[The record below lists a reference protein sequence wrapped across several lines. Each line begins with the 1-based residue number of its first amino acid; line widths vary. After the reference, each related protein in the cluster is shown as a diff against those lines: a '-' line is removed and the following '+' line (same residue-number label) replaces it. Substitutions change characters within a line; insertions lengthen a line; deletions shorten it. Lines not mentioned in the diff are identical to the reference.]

1 MILNAPLHLRH
12 PCSPAA
18 LHPKPSVSSPTL
30 APLPRG
36 LLARRACAHSP
47 LRHVA
52 SPAEEEGTPEGEGGG
67 GNDGG
72 EDEEDENLGPASA
85 AAVAAAIRRASN
97 ASPVRFRRVRPGET
111 GEGQRGEEGGL
122 AEPSADFRRLCA
134 EQLEMFRAVV
144 SRDAVLSV
152 YVRPAGSYIMDQL
165 ELRRVAL
172 YPGINNAPER
182 DIVVVVGDFSISAGL
197 RAAEAFLVKQQM
209 EVVTEF
215 GAIVLPMVKHPFVVG
230 FLVAELPELHGGRA
244 MNSHI
249 SDIELPSSTFMDMSS
264 EIAPHTKFKAWD
276 DQTSGDQAN
285 NYSQLVNEW
294 KNTALIISRTLAMAY
309 VMDQKAYLLQQTSWQ
324 NNVRMS
330 GLVEQIRAPLSNI
343 RALAKMLSVHMKRT
357 EIPFDII
364 EDILIQGDH
373 LKAALQQIQDAVYLT
388 KANIVRSGEE
398 TFKKVQGSPHP
409 SRALSDYGSVRGSD
423 SQNVDPVLALNS
435 DEDDM
440 VMPMPP
446 LWLAPCQHQDARPC
460 DLCDVLKD
468 LVAGALPLAYKQQRT
483 LDVTGISHPIPVAV
497 EESALRQALSNLIEG
512 ALLRTQHGGRV
523 QIYAGE
529 APAGGTLVVIDD
541 DGPDMQYMTQMRSLA
556 PFGSDL
562 LADNMLEDNMTWNF
576 IAGLTVAR
584 EILENYGCVLRVI
597 SPRRPDAVI
606 GAGGSRIEIW
616 LPSFQTDIADIAE
629 EA

>member
-1 MILNAPLHLRH
+1 MLLSSHLHLRR
-12 PCSPAA
+12 PCSPSPTAH
-18 LHPKPSVSSPTL
+18 HPKPSASCVTHT
-30 APLPRG
+30 PLPLHLPHG
-36 LLARRACAHSP
+36 PLARRAHPP

-52 SPAEEEGTPEGEGGG
+52 STSDEGVGEGE
-67 GNDGG
+67 DG
-72 EDEEDENLGPASA
+72 EEVLGPASA
-85 AAVAAAIRRASN
+85 AAVAAAIRRASS
-97 ASPVRFRRVRPGET
+97 ASTVRFRRVSRREMGEEPR
-111 GEGQRGEEGGL
+111 GEGGA

-134 EQLEMFRAVV
+134 EQLEMFRSVI

-152 YVRPAGSYIMDQL
+152 YVRPAGSYIMDEM

-172 YPGINNAPER
+172 YPGINVPER
-182 DIVVVVGDFSISAGL
+182 DTVVLVGNFSIAAGL

-209 EVVTEF
+209 EVITEF

-230 FLVAELPELHGGRA
+230 FLVAELPELHVGHA
-244 MNSHI
+244 MES
-249 SDIELPSSTFMDMSS
+249 SSADIQLPYSTFMDKSS
-264 EIAPHTKFKAWD
+264 DITPYTKHRAWD
-276 DQTSGDQAN
+276 FQTSWDQAN

-294 KNTALIISRTLAMAY
+294 KNSALMISRTLAVAY

-330 GLVEQIRAPLSNI
+330 GLVEQIRGPLSNI
-343 RALAKMLSVHMKRT
+343 RALAKMLSVHMKRS
-357 EIPFDII
+357 EIPYDIV

-373 LKAALQQIQDAVYLT
+373 LKDALQQIQDAVYLT
-388 KANIVRSGEE
+388 KANIVRSHEE
-398 TFKKVQGSPHP
+398 TLKKFQGLPDS
-409 SRALSDYGSVRGSD
+409 SKSFGSVAESN
-423 SQNVDPVLALNS
+423 SQSVDPVLALNS
-435 DEDDM
+435 DEEDM
-440 VMPMPP
+440 AIPMPP
-446 LWLAPCQHQDARPC
+446 LLLAPLQHQDARGRPC

-468 LVAGALPLAYKQQRT
+468 LVGGALPLAYKQHRT
-483 LDVTGISHPIPVAV
+483 LDVTGISHPLQVAV

-541 DGPDMQYMTQMRSLA
+541 DGPDMQYMTQMHSLA

-562 LADNMLEDNMTWNF
+562 VADGMLEDNMTWNF

-606 GAGGSRIEIW
+606 GTGGSRIEIW
-616 LPSFQTDIADIAE
+616 LPSFQTELGEISQ

>member
-1 MILNAPLHLRH
+1 MILNAPLHLRR

-36 LLARRACAHSP
+36 LLARRACAHAP

-52 SPAEEEGTPEGEGGG
+52 SPAEEGGAPEGEGGG
-67 GNDGG
+67 GNGGG
-72 EDEEDENLGPASA
+72 EEEEDENLGPASA

-97 ASPVRFRRVRPGET
+97 ASPVRFRRVRPREA

-144 SRDAVLSV
+144 SRDAVLSVSPNCAQFNKLVEKKILVQFTHNIGCDCQLLGAIYRTLLV

-197 RAAEAFLVKQQM
+197 RAAEAFLVKQ
-209 EVVTEF
+209 
-215 GAIVLPMVKHPFVVG
+215 
-230 FLVAELPELHGGRA
+230 
-244 MNSHI
+244 
-249 SDIELPSSTFMDMSS
+249 
-264 EIAPHTKFKAWD
+264 
-276 DQTSGDQAN
+276 
-285 NYSQLVNEW
+285 
-294 KNTALIISRTLAMAY
+294 
-309 VMDQKAYLLQQTSWQ
+309 QKAYLLQQTSWQ

-373 LKAALQQIQDAVYLT
+373 LKDALQQIQDAVYLT
-388 KANIVRSGEE
+388 KVAFNVYFYYQNILWLDPANIVRSGEE

-446 LWLAPCQHQDARPC
+446 LWLAPCQHQDAR
-460 DLCDVLKD
+460 
-468 LVAGALPLAYKQQRT
+468 
-483 LDVTGISHPIPVAV
+483 
-497 EESALRQALSNLIEG
+497 
-512 ALLRTQHGGRV
+512 
-523 QIYAGE
+523 
-529 APAGGTLVVIDD
+529 
-541 DGPDMQYMTQMRSLA
+541 
-556 PFGSDL
+556 
-562 LADNMLEDNMTWNF
+562 
-576 IAGLTVAR
+576 
-584 EILENYGCVLRVI
+584 
-597 SPRRPDAVI
+597 
-606 GAGGSRIEIW
+606 
-616 LPSFQTDIADIAE
+616 
-629 EA
+629 

>member
-1 MILNAPLHLRH
+1 MILNAPLHLRR
-12 PCSPAA
+12 PCSPAPHH
-18 LHPKPSVSSPTL
+18 LKPSVCSPTL
-30 APLPRG
+30 GPLLPG

-47 LRHVA
+47 LRRVA
-52 SPAEEEGTPEGEGGG
+52 SPEEEEQGEREGEGG
-67 GNDGG
+67 
-72 EDEEDENLGPASA
+72 DEEEELGPASA
-85 AAVAAAIRRASN
+85 AAVATAIRRASN
-97 ASPVRFRRVRPGET
+97 ASPVRFRRVRLGET
-111 GEGQRGEEGGL
+111 GDRGPHGEDGGP

-144 SRDAVLSV
+144 SRDAALSV

-172 YPGINNAPER
+172 YPGISNAPER
-182 DIVVVVGDFSISAGL
+182 DTIVLVGNFSISAGL

-230 FLVAELPELHGGRA
+230 FLVAELPELHGGY
-244 MNSHI
+244 SHTT
-249 SDIELPSSTFMDMSS
+249 DIQLPSSTFMDKSS
-264 EIAPHTKFKAWD
+264 EITPHTKFSAWD
-276 DQTSGDQAN
+276 VQTSGDQAN
-285 NYSQLVNEW
+285 NFSQLVNEW
-294 KNTALIISRTLAMAY
+294 KNAALMISRTLAMAY

-330 GLVEQIRAPLSNI
+330 GLVEQIRAPLANI
-343 RALAKMLSVHMKRT
+343 QALAKMLSVHMKRT

-373 LKAALQQIQDAVYLT
+373 LKDALQQIQDAVYLT
-388 KANIVRSGEE
+388 KANIVRSSEE
-398 TFKKVQGSPHP
+398 TLKKIQVSPHP
-409 SRALSDYGSVRGSD
+409 SRVLSDYGSVNGND
-423 SQNVDPVLALNS
+423 SQKVDPVLALNS
-435 DEDDM
+435 DDDDM

-446 LWLAPCQHQDARPC
+446 LRLAPLHHQDARPC

-483 LDVTGISHPIPVAV
+483 LDITGISNPLHVAV

-523 QIYAGE
+523 QIYVGE

-541 DGPDMQYMTQMRSLA
+541 DGPDMQYMTQLRSLA

-562 LADNMLEDNMTWNF
+562 LADDMLEDNMTWNF

-597 SPRRPDAVI
+597 SPRRPDAVV
-606 GAGGSRIEIW
+606 GTGGSRIEIW
-616 LPSFQTDIADIAE
+616 LPSLQTEIADTTE
-629 EA
+629 NS

>member
-1 MILNAPLHLRH
+1 
-12 PCSPAA
+12 
-18 LHPKPSVSSPTL
+18 
-30 APLPRG
+30 
-36 LLARRACAHSP
+36 
-47 LRHVA
+47 
-52 SPAEEEGTPEGEGGG
+52 
-67 GNDGG
+67 
-72 EDEEDENLGPASA
+72 
-85 AAVAAAIRRASN
+85 
-97 ASPVRFRRVRPGET
+97 
-111 GEGQRGEEGGL
+111 
-122 AEPSADFRRLCA
+122 
-134 EQLEMFRAVV
+134 MFRVVV

-172 YPGINNAPER
+172 YPGINNVPER
-182 DIVVVVGDFSISAGL
+182 DTVVLVGNFSISAGL

-244 MNSHI
+244 INFHTA
-249 SDIELPSSTFMDMSS
+249 DIQLPSSTSMDKSS
-264 EIAPHTKFKAWD
+264 EITPHTKFKAWD
-276 DQTSGDQAN
+276 VQTSGDQAN

-294 KNTALIISRTLAMAY
+294 KNTALMISRTLAMAY
-309 VMDQKAYLLQQTSWQ
+309 VMDQKAYLVQQTSWQ

-330 GLVEQIRAPLSNI
+330 GLVEQIRGPLSNI
-343 RALAKMLSVHMKRT
+343 QTLAKMLSVHMKRT
-357 EIPFDII
+357 EIPYDII

-373 LKAALQQIQDAVYLT
+373 LKDALQQIQEAVYLT
-388 KANIVRSGEE
+388 KANIVRSSEE
-398 TFKKVQGSPHP
+398 TLKKIQGSPHP
-409 SRALSDYGSVRGSD
+409 SRALSDYGSVHGND

-435 DEDDM
+435 DKDDM

-446 LWLAPCQHQDARPC
+446 LWLVPLQHQDARPC

-483 LDVTGISHPIPVAV
+483 LDITGISNPLHVAV

-512 ALLRTQHGGRV
+512 SLLRTQHGGRV

-562 LADNMLEDNMTWNF
+562 LADDMLEDNMTWNF

-606 GAGGSRIEIW
+606 GTGGSRIEIW
-616 LPSFQTDIADIAE
+616 LPSFQTEVADITE

>member
-1 MILNAPLHLRH
+1 MILNAPLHLRR
-12 PCSPAA
+12 PCSPAYRH
-18 LHPKPSVSSPTL
+18 LKPSVSLPTI
-30 APLPRG
+30 APLLPG
-36 LLARRACAHSP
+36 LLARRACACAPSP

-52 SPAEEEGTPEGEGGG
+52 SPAEEEQGEGESG
-67 GNDGG
+67 
-72 EDEEDENLGPASA
+72 DEEEDLGPASA
-85 AAVAAAIRRASN
+85 AAVATAIRRASN
-97 ASPVRFRRVRPGET
+97 ASPVRFRRVRLGET
-111 GEGQRGEEGGL
+111 GEGGPYGEDGRL
-122 AEPSADFRRLCA
+122 TEPSADFRRLCA
-134 EQLEMFRAVV
+134 EQLEIFRVVV

-172 YPGINNAPER
+172 YPGINNAPEG
-182 DIVVVVGDFSISAGL
+182 DTIVLVGNFSISAGL

-230 FLVAELPELHGGRA
+230 FLVAELPELHGGY
-244 MNSHI
+244 SHTT
-249 SDIELPSSTFMDMSS
+249 DIQLPTSTFMDKSS
-264 EIAPHTKFKAWD
+264 EITPHTKFKAWD
-276 DQTSGDQAN
+276 VQTLGDQPN

-294 KNTALIISRTLAMAY
+294 KNAALMISRTLAMAY

-330 GLVEQIRAPLSNI
+330 GLVEQIRGPLANI
-343 RALAKMLSVHMKRT
+343 QTLAKMLSVHMKRT
-357 EIPFDII
+357 EIPFDIV

-373 LKAALQQIQDAVYLT
+373 LKDALQQIQDAVYLT
-388 KANIVRSGEE
+388 KANIVRSSEE
-398 TFKKVQGSPHP
+398 TLKKIQVSPHP
-409 SRALSDYGSVRGSD
+409 SRALSDYGSVNGND
-423 SQNVDPVLALNS
+423 SQKLDPVLALNS

-446 LWLAPCQHQDARPC
+446 LWLAPLQHQDARPC
-460 DLCDVLKD
+460 NLCAVLKD

-483 LDVTGISHPIPVAV
+483 LDITGISNPLHVAV

-523 QIYAGE
+523 QIYVGE

-562 LADNMLEDNMTWNF
+562 LADDMLEDNMTWNF

-606 GAGGSRIEIW
+606 GTGGSRIEIW
-616 LPSFQTDIADIAE
+616 LPSFQTDIADTTDNS
-629 EA
+629 

>member
-144 SRDAVLSV
+144 SRDAVLSVSPTCAQFNKLVEKEILV

-388 KANIVRSGEE
+388 KVAFNVYFYYQISFIVIFLLSG
-398 TFKKVQGSPHP
+398 
-409 SRALSDYGSVRGSD
+409 
-423 SQNVDPVLALNS
+423 
-435 DEDDM
+435 
-440 VMPMPP
+440 
-446 LWLAPCQHQDARPC
+446 RPC

>member
-1 MILNAPLHLRH
+1 MLLSSHLHLRR
-12 PCSPAA
+12 PCSPSPTAH
-18 LHPKPSVSSPTL
+18 HPKPSASCVTH
-30 APLPRG
+30 APLPLHLPHG
-36 LLARRACAHSP
+36 PLARRAHPP

-52 SPAEEEGTPEGEGGG
+52 STSDEGVGEGE
-67 GNDGG
+67 DG
-72 EDEEDENLGPASA
+72 EEVLGPASA
-85 AAVAAAIRRASN
+85 AAVAAAIRRASS
-97 ASPVRFRRVRPGET
+97 ASTVRFRRVSRREVGEEPR
-111 GEGQRGEEGGL
+111 GEGGV

-134 EQLEMFRAVV
+134 EQLEMFRSVI

-152 YVRPAGSYIMDQL
+152 YVRPAGSYIMDEM

-172 YPGINNAPER
+172 YPGINVPER
-182 DIVVVVGDFSISAGL
+182 DTVVLVGNFSIAAGL

-209 EVVTEF
+209 EVITEF

-230 FLVAELPELHGGRA
+230 FLVAELPELHVGHA
-244 MNSHI
+244 MES
-249 SDIELPSSTFMDMSS
+249 SSADIQLPYSTFMDKSS
-264 EIAPHTKFKAWD
+264 DITPYTKHRAWD
-276 DQTSGDQAN
+276 FQTSWDQAN

-294 KNTALIISRTLAMAY
+294 KNSALMISRTLAVAY
-309 VMDQKAYLLQQTSWQ
+309 VMDQ
-324 NNVRMS
+324 
-330 GLVEQIRAPLSNI
+330 IRGPLSNI
-343 RALAKMLSVHMKRT
+343 RALAKMLS
-357 EIPFDII
+357 IPYDIV

-373 LKAALQQIQDAVYLT
+373 LKDALQQIQDAVYLT
-388 KANIVRSGEE
+388 KANIVRSHEE
-398 TFKKVQGSPHP
+398 TLKKFQGSPD
-409 SRALSDYGSVRGSD
+409 SSKSFGSVAGSN
-423 SQNVDPVLALNS
+423 SQSVDPVLALNS
-435 DEDDM
+435 DEEDM
-440 VMPMPP
+440 AIPMPP
-446 LWLAPCQHQDARPC
+446 LLLAPLQHQDARCRPC

-468 LVAGALPLAYKQQRT
+468 LVGGALPLAYKQQRT
-483 LDVTGISHPIPVAV
+483 LDVTGISHPLQVAV

-541 DGPDMQYMTQMRSLA
+541 DGPDMQYMTQMHSLA

-562 LADNMLEDNMTWNF
+562 VADGMLEDNMTWNF

-606 GAGGSRIEIW
+606 GTGGSRIEIW
-616 LPSFQTDIADIAE
+616 LPSSQTELGEISQ